1 MLLQMKPW
9 SFIGSRHHST
19 DSFVVKHC
27 SVQAREADLIVPP
40 PGFRVDGLTN
50 SAQDAQA
57 AALVLGDRTIPLGH
71 QASDGCGGS
80 VQH

>member
-1 MLLQMKPW
+1 MTALAAVL
-9 SFIGSRHHST
+9 SY
-19 DSFVVKHC
+19 C
-27 SVQAREADLIVPP
+27 SVQARDTDLIVPP
-40 PGFRVDGLTN
+40 PGFRVDRLPN

>member
-1 MLLQMKPW
+1 
-9 SFIGSRHHST
+9 
-19 DSFVVKHC
+19 
-27 SVQAREADLIVPP
+27 VQAREADLIIPP
-40 PGFRVDGLTN
+40 PGFRVDRLPN